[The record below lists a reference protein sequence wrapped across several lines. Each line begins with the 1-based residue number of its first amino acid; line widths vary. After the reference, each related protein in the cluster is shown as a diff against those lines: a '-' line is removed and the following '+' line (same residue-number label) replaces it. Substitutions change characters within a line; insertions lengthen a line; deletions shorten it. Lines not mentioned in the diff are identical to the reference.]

1 MKRKV
6 AVLCGI
12 AAAGVLSVSAGIERR
27 EFKGGSADIP
37 AEWKGK
43 SVRLEQ
49 RVAFCELDVSVN
61 GKAAGTAYAPDATV
75 ELAPFLAFGAANA
88 IAVHERV
95 VADYFG
101 RGDGP
106 FGNKDDAR
114 RRRFGRME
122 LVARTA
128 AYVDDFFARPSWR
141 EKKLTV
147 DVEIESLGP
156 CGGEVEVVVAD
167 APGGPAV
174 VKGAAKCEL
183 KKGANVVTVEIPWAN
198 PIPWE
203 PVAHAKTYDC
213 RVTLVADGKPCD
225 SNRPNA
231 LFGFREI
238 WREGK
243 DIYLNGHIQRF
254 RNFWHQGLPKDPNDV
269 HAYGFNVSYEAHK
282 HWAYWFEKADEM
294 EARSK
299 AGIAVFTG
307 MPSIY
312 FVHDAIRNN
321 PKCTE
326 QFKRSLKAWM
336 RTWRNYP
343 CIVAASCGVNQI
355 CPERNMRPE
364 VLGQDPERGGVV
376 DNIEFA
382 RKLAREMNP
391 NCLYYSHADGTEAD
405 ISTSNLYF
413 NFTPLQEREEWLSQW
428 ATNGTL
434 PWCAVEFGSPYYACW
449 FHSRVPEATEWLAAY
464 YGDRA
469 YAAENEQMLRSS
481 KAFAKSCLRFI
492 HGGWLNDKG
501 GDGNPGPN
509 SIYKYNSLAEEYSR
523 MLVYRTNRAW
533 RNYGQNC
540 GMMYLI
546 SWNWDAADGTDD
558 GVVRARQM
566 QANGDLVTWLGG
578 AGDPTDRTHAYSA
591 GEEIEKQ
598 VVLCWDG
605 LGENAISYEVKFDG
619 RTVCEGSRTLR
630 QGDIVRVPFTFAAP
644 EVSAKRSFRLTASFK
659 AAKGMENRANQTTL
673 SDAFDLEVHPRFA
686 AQATGPKGGVVL
698 FDPAHQAEAMLS
710 TLGVT
715 FKSIDRLADAKD
727 VQYLILGPR
736 ALSNAQGLEGLSGAI
751 AKGLRVLVLQQDAS
765 VWQSMGFK
773 IEDSMARQ
781 MFNVSL
787 EGVDDSDLA
796 HWRGTPAAEKPF
808 GNVMK
813 HETRRGPR
821 WTHHHAVSATPILIP
836 QRAGFRPLVR
846 GEFDL
851 SYTALLEEFL
861 GEGSVLFS
869 AFDFADRVGACP
881 AATATARA
889 MLRHFFNEAAPAHPT
904 RVYTSGATAERLA
917 KTMGIAARPFK
928 GDGLENAELLVVG
941 PDSDLAYDRLDAAL
955 GHGAVWVFANPRIA
969 AEAGIAAQTADV
981 YRVTG
986 FAGFDKFPF
995 AGIGPSL
1002 LRWRDRMNVVKFE
1015 ARKGFEVAGGGLFAR
1030 KGNLFFDAT
1039 NPFQLA
1045 DRYRTNGAKAA
1056 HLERGGWGSVPKGE
1070 KDLYLRNASQSE
1082 DNDMRRLA
1090 LVFGNLGVGADE
1102 TQVRRSLYTKP
1113 RELYEPISQYNVL
1126 GPWPSARDDDHYMV
1140 DTIFPVDASKGGDS
1154 GALAEEMA
1162 VKGDVQP
1169 NPRFHPLGL
1178 KYLDETPQDLRFLD
1192 WRPVVKSRADGYVDY
1207 ATASPLIAAQSFC
1220 TCYCVGFL
1228 KRRAAGEITVRFGV
1242 DWRGKLWV
1250 NGEPLEP
1257 VYGGHKDEGSKIY
1270 EHVKVRAGDNVIT
1283 VKAGCGQSAKAFW
1296 LNVSHEPQ
1304 EGEIVRDRV
1313 PELDGVDLYESAN
1326 TQFDPYEYVYW

>member
-1 MKRKV
+1 MKSKV
-6 AVLCGI
+6 VVLCGI
-12 AAAGVLSVSAGIERR
+12 AAAGVLSVSAGIERLA
-27 EFKGGSADIP
+27 FNSGSVSIP

-43 SVRLEQ
+43 SVRFEQ
-49 RVAFCELDVSVN
+49 RVAFCELDAKVN

-75 ELAPFLAFGAANA
+75 ELAPLLNFGAAND
-88 IAVHERV
+88 IQISERV

-128 AYVDDFFARPSWR
+128 AYIDDFFAQPSWR

-156 CGGEVEVVVAD
+156 CKGEVEVVVAD

-174 VKGAAKCEL
+174 VKGSAKCDL
-183 KKGANVVTVEIPWAN
+183 KAGSNVVTVEIPWAN

-243 DIYLNGHIQRF
+243 EIYLNGHVQRF
-254 RNFWHQGLPKDPNDV
+254 RNFWFQGLPKDPNDV
-269 HAYGFNVSYEAHK
+269 HKYGFNVSYEGHK

-294 EARSK
+294 ETRSK

-364 VLGQDPERGGVV
+364 ILGQDPEKGGVV

-382 RKLAREMNP
+382 CKLAREMNP

-428 ATNGTL
+428 STNGTL

-449 FHSRVPEATEWLAAY
+449 FHSRVPQMTEWLAAY
-464 YGDRA
+464 YGEKA
-469 YAAENEQMLRSS
+469 YDAESADMLRHS
-481 KAFAKSCLRFI
+481 KAFAKSCLQFT
-492 HGGWLNDKG
+492 HGGWVE
-501 GDGNPGPN
+501 PN
-509 SIYKYNSLAEEYSR
+509 SPNGKSLYQFNSIAEDYSK

-533 RNYGQNC
+533 RYYGQNC

-546 SWNWDAADGTDD
+546 SWPWDTENDIRT
-558 GVVRARQM
+558 RQM
-566 QANGDLVTWLGG
+566 QANGDIVMFLGG
-578 AGDPTDRTHAYSA
+578 DPDPTDRTHAYRA
-591 GEEIEKQ
+591 GETVRKNLVFIWDGVGENTLSASWKLVDAQGRTVKDGQEKVSLKQ
-598 VVLCWDG
+598 GDIRKVPVEFAAPDVKGKTAYRFEVAFNAEKGMDNPANATVKSDSFAFEVYPGKVAGLEAGDAVALFDPEGKTAPILDG
-605 LGENAISYEVKFDG
+605 LGVKYERIAALAALPDG
-619 RTVCEGSRTLR
+619 CSRL
-630 QGDIVRVPFTFAAP
+630 
-644 EVSAKRSFRLTASFK
+644 
-659 AAKGMENRANQTTL
+659 
-673 SDAFDLEVHPRFA
+673 
-686 AQATGPKGGVVL
+686 VVGW
-698 FDPAHQAEAMLS
+698 H
-710 TLGVT
+710 
-715 FKSIDRLADAKD
+715 
-727 VQYLILGPR
+727 
-736 ALSNAQGLEGLSGAI
+736 ALSQAQGLEKL
-751 AKGLRVLVLQQDAS
+751 AKRIEDGLRVLVMQQEAA
-765 VWQSMGFK
+765 VWQALGFTV
-773 IEDSMARQ
+773 EDSMARQ

-787 EGVDDSDLA
+787 EGVDNGDLA
-796 HWRGTPAAEKPF
+796 HWRGAPLAPNAL

-813 HETRRGPR
+813 HATRRGPR
-821 WTHHHAVSATPILIP
+821 GTHHHAISSAPILIP
-836 QRAGFRPLVR
+836 QRGGFVPLVR

-851 SYTALLEEFL
+851 SYTALLKELRGKGAAWFC
-861 GEGSVLFS
+861 
-869 AFDFADRVGACP
+869 AFDFEDRDCPAADRVA
-881 AATATARA
+881 AATFRA
-889 MLRHFFNEAAPAHPT
+889 FLKDDKVSPVKVFADGAH
-904 RVYTSGATAERLA
+904 AERIA
-917 KTMGIAARPFK
+917 KTLGLDYEKYDGKEHDDAVLIVGKDSKLSADDVKDAIDDNAHALVIANDAIA
-928 GDGLENAELLVVG
+928 GALCGGLEPVTNVFYRGKTGDPLFRFRDGVNYRPLRGGEAVKTVGDILV
-941 PDSDLAYDRLDAAL
+941 DQLD
-955 GHGAVWVFANPRIA
+955 
-969 AEAGIAAQTADV
+969 
-981 YRVTG
+981 
-986 FAGFDKFPF
+986 
-995 AGIGPSL
+995 
-1002 LRWRDRMNVVKFE
+1002 
-1015 ARKGFEVAGGGLFAR
+1015 
-1030 KGNLFFDAT
+1030 
-1039 NPFQLA
+1039 PFQA
-1045 DRYRTNGAKAA
+1045 GDRYRTGDGKAA
-1056 HLERGGWGSVPKGE
+1056 VLARGGWGSRPKGE

-1082 DNDMRRLA
+1082 DNFMRRYAKTLA
-1090 LVFGNLGVGADE
+1090 AWGVGAGAK
-1102 TQVRRSLYTKP
+1102 VFSRSLYTKP
-1113 RELYEPISQYNVL
+1113 AEAYEPISQYNVL
-1126 GPWPSARDDDHYMV
+1126 GPWPSERDDDHYMV

-1228 KRRAAGEITVRFGV
+1228 KRRTAGEITIRFGV
-1242 DWRGKLWV
+1242 DWRGKIWV
-1250 NGEPLEP
+1250 NGKPFEPI
-1257 VYGGHKDEGSKIY
+1257 YGGYKDEGSKIY
-1270 EHVKVRAGDNVIT
+1270 EHVKVNAGDNVIT
-1283 VKAGCGQSAKAFW
+1283 VKAGCGQSVKAFW

-1304 EGEIVRDRV
+1304 EGEIIRDRV
-1313 PELDGVDLYESAN
+1313 PELDDVSLYESAN
-1326 TQFDPYEYVYW
+1326 TRFDPYEYVYW